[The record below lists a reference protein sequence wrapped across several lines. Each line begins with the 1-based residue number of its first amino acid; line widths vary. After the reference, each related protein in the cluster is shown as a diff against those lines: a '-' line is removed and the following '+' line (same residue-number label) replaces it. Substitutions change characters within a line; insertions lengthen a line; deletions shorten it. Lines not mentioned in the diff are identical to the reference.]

1 MANMS
6 GGSSNDLSLR
16 SVDSTKW
23 NSVASFGSTTD
34 SDLTN
39 SFGSSTGALSASG
52 QTSSLSLSFYGRLK
66 KLLKR
71 KSYAAERIPAA
82 EERSRTTHAEIE
94 RSKVH
99 WSDLDPASADTR
111 TSRAN
116 WEAFEILKEN
126 PEWGTFFSYY
136 DDPEVELELGEKIAE
151 GGQAEIFLATERR
164 RNKQEG
170 GSSSSVV
177 GVAKVFKVG
186 FSLQVLQSQWPLGM
200 LRDLGRGGSGFLAG
214 GILWVRHG
222 TMLNDGRFAFIL
234 ERMWGD
240 LRRVVDHKMQKSS
253 GGPPFDY
260 DTATLIMLEIAGG
273 MLELHQRGVIHRDLK
288 ASNVLVDS
296 GYGVDPRDETFE
308 CKIADFE
315 SSVGVVGTGFWRAP
329 EILRAVRDG
338 EVKLLDLFTQESDVY
353 SYAMTCYEI
362 LTGGLPFHGHPR
374 TDYDFVLNG
383 GRPELPE
390 WVTSELKE
398 LLERCWHSNPS
409 CRPKFAEIMD
419 TLQKL

>member
-1 MANMS
+1 MS

-16 SVDSTKW
+16 SVDSSKW
-23 NSVASFGSTTD
+23 NSVPSFGSRID
-34 SDLTN
+34 FD
-39 SFGSSTGALSASG
+39 FDSSTRALSPSA
-52 QTSSLSLSFYGRLK
+52 QTSFSSPSFYGRLK

-71 KSYAAERIPAA
+71 KSYASERITTD
-82 EERSRTTHAEIE
+82 ERSRTTHAEIE

-99 WSDLDPASADTR
+99 WSDLDPSCADSR
-111 TSRAN
+111 TPRAN
-116 WEAFEILKEN
+116 CEAFEILKEN
-126 PEWGTFFSYY
+126 PEWGSFFSYY
-136 DDPEVELELGEKIAE
+136 DDPEVELQLGEKIAE

-164 RNKQEG
+164 RNKQGG

-177 GVAKVFKVG
+177 CVAKVFKVG

-200 LRDLGRGGSGFLAG
+200 LRDLSRGGSGFLAG

-240 LRRVVDHKMQKSS
+240 LRRVVDHKMKKT
-253 GGPPFDY
+253 GGPPFDP

-273 MLELHQRGVIHRDLK
+273 MLELHRRGVIHRDLK

-296 GYGVDPRDETFE
+296 GHGVDPRDETFE

-338 EVKLLDLFTQESDVY
+338 EVNLPDLFTQESDVY

-362 LTGGLPFHGHPR
+362 LTGGLPFQGHAR
-374 TDYDFVLNG
+374 TDYDLVLNG

-390 WVTSELKE
+390 WVMSELKE
-398 LLERCWHSNPS
+398 LLERCWHSDPS

-419 TLQKL
+419 ILQKL

>member
-1 MANMS
+1 MADMS

-23 NSVASFGSTTD
+23 NSGASFSSTTNFD
-34 SDLTN
+34 STN

-52 QTSSLSLSFYGRLK
+52 RTSFFPLSFYARLK

-71 KSYAAERIPAA
+71 KSHTGERMPT
-82 EERSRTTHAEIE
+82 EERSRTIVAEIE

-99 WSDLDPASADTR
+99 WSDLDPASAETR
-111 TSRAN
+111 TTRAN

-126 PEWGTFFSYY
+126 PEWGSFFSYY

-164 RNKQEG
+164 RNKLG
-170 GSSSSVV
+170 RSSSVV
-177 GVAKVFKVG
+177 CVAKVFKIG

-200 LRDLGRGGSGFLAG
+200 LRDVSRGESGFLAG

-240 LRRVVDHKMQKSS
+240 LRRVVDHKMQKS
-253 GGPPFDY
+253 GGPPFDH

-409 CRPKFAEIMD
+409 CRPNFSEIMD